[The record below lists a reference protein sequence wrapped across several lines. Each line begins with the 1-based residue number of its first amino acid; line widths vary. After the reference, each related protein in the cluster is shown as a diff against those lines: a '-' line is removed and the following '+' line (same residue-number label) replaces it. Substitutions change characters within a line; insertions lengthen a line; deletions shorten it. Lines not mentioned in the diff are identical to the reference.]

1 MAAGQGPIPSAP
13 PMELGESSKI
23 PGRRPS
29 LELPPR
35 RGAWAESRDA
45 RNERRPTDSQVLEA
59 SEPVSLNDTRSQES
73 DHAEQADLPDLFKE
87 RRAVMEDEARKAE
100 AYEEALRAEEEQ
112 LGAKAVQ
119 VMKAMRMDMQSLDS
133 RRQVMHNWI
142 SWSGFDSAVGVVIIA
157 NAVTI
162 GLETHY
168 ASLECAAG
176 PSCESIRIPTWLSVV
191 DNVFFAIYVL
201 EFGLRYY
208 VYGWTVIKSNWI
220 KFDIFLIV
228 SSTIDLILRPIQFDS
243 ELLDQMMVVRMLRLA
258 RLARAVRLMVQF
270 QTLWQLVQG
279 LMHSL
284 TTLLWT
290 FLLIMILMYVFAIL
304 GMEVITIDTRSDP
317 GTAYNTVAAANF
329 RSFQD
334 AILTLLQIFSLDSI
348 GSIYRP
354 LVNHRMFLF
363 FYFIAAILVLAIALL
378 NLVTAVMVNTSLDQA
393 SQDKE
398 AKKAW
403 EAAKRKKEVEQLKRL
418 FGEFDED
425 GSGELTLEEL
435 ASAPEE
441 LLGDLKELSG
451 IDDVEEL
458 FNLLDYDGGGAID
471 TNEFC
476 EGVLKVAGD
485 SRNSVEMGRLM
496 KQCNEILSN
505 TNAVMESVK
514 APEESVKGRGPRGSR
529 FTLDERQGPGLTERV
544 VKLESEVSDLHGD
557 LWWAVNKLQ
566 CRANA
571 RAGHPG

>member
-1 MAAGQGPIPSAP
+1 
-13 PMELGESSKI
+13 MELGESSKV

-45 RNERRPTDSQVLEA
+45 ADARNDQRPTDSQVLEA
-59 SEPVSLNDTRSQES
+59 SEPVSNLENDSDTRSQGS
-73 DHAEQADLPDLFKE
+73 GDTEQAVPDLFKE

-112 LGAKAVQ
+112 LGTKAVQ
-119 VMKAMRMDMQSLDS
+119 VMKAMRMDMQSLDA

-168 ASLECAAG
+168 ASLECASG
-176 PSCESIRIPTWLSVV
+176 PSCESLRIPTWLSVV
-191 DNVFFAIYVL
+191 DNVFFAIYVV

-304 GMEVITIDTRSDP
+304 GMEVITIDTSSDP
-317 GTAYNTVAAANF
+317 GTAAYNTVAAANF

-418 FGEFDED
+418 FEEFDED

-435 ASAPEE
+435 ETAPEE

-514 APEESVKGRGPRGSR
+514 APDESVKGRGPRGSR

-571 RAGHPG
+571 RAGHSG

>member
-1 MAAGQGPIPSAP
+1 
-13 PMELGESSKI
+13 MELGESSKVA
-23 PGRRPS
+23 GRRPS
-29 LELPPR
+29 LEPPR

-45 RNERRPTDSQVLEA
+45 DARNDQRPTDSQVLEA
-59 SEPVSLNDTRSQES
+59 SEPVSNIDNDSDTRSQGS
-73 DHAEQADLPDLFKE
+73 GDHAEQVVPDLFKE

-112 LGAKAVQ
+112 LGTKAVQ
-119 VMKAMRMDMQSLDS
+119 VMKAMRMDMQSLDA

-168 ASLECAAG
+168 ASLECASG
-176 PSCESIRIPTWLSVV
+176 PSCESLRIPTWLSVV
-191 DNVFFAIYVL
+191 DNVFFAIYVV

-220 KFDIFLIV
+220 KFDVFLIV

-304 GMEVITIDTRSDP
+304 GMEVITIDTSSDP
-317 GTAYNTVAAANF
+317 GTAAYNTVAAANF

-418 FGEFDED
+418 FEEFDED

-435 ASAPEE
+435 ETAPEE

-514 APEESVKGRGPRGSR
+514 APDESVKGRGPRGSR

-571 RAGHPG
+571 RAGHSG